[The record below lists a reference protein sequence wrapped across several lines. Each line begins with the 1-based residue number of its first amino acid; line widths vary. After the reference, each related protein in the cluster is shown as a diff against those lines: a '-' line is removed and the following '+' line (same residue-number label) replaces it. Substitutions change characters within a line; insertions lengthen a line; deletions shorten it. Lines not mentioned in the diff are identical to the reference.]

1 MDLTDLTTD
10 QIRLYKNAFSKC
22 DNNKNHCFPTY
33 FYLKILTRFDKKN
46 VGIVNAKQVLE
57 ILKYVG
63 HNPTEAE
70 LQDLINAVDK
80 DATGT
85 IDFPEFLLM
94 MSIKNHDS
102 IYEDQVREAFKVF
115 DYVSRIDFILIL
127 L

>member
-1 MDLTDLTTD
+1 MHT
-10 QIRLYKNAFSKC
+10 F
-22 DNNKNHCFPTY
+22 F
-33 FYLKILTRFDKKN
+33 FRFDKN
-46 VGIVNAKQVLE
+46 NTGSVSAKQVLQ
-57 ILKYVG
+57 ILKFVG

-94 MSIKNHDS
+94 MSIKVHDS

-115 DYVSRIDFILIL
+115 DYVSYEKDESE
-127 L
+127 

>member
-1 MDLTDLTTD
+1 M
-10 QIRLYKNAFSKC
+10 
-22 DNNKNHCFPTY
+22 
-33 FYLKILTRFDKKN
+33 
-46 VGIVNAKQVLE
+46 
-57 ILKYVG
+57 KYVG

-94 MSIKNHDS
+94 MSIKVHDS

-115 DYVSRIDFILIL
+115 DYVSNDEEERKNVPSL
-127 L
+127 LLRMVMGL